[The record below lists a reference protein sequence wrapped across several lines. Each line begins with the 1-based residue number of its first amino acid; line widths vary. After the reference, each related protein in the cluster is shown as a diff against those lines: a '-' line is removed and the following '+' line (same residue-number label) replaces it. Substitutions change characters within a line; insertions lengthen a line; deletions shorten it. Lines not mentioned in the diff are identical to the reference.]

1 MQPGQ
6 TEQEIA
12 LAVERAVRDLGA
24 DGVSFDTIVAG
35 GPWAAMPHASPRP
48 EPIAAGGMLVID
60 MGAQCQGYCSD
71 LTRTPF
77 VGDADVRF
85 REIYEIVFDAQRAAI
100 EGVEAGM
107 PGSAAHELA
116 HAVIWARGYGDA
128 FGTGSGT
135 AWGSKFTGPYLE
147 AIVGGYPRRRD
158 GVHHRAGDLHP
169 RVGRRSH
176 RGRRHAG
183 EWQGPRAQP
192 RTKTHPGGSTTM
204 ISTGELKKGATIEHD
219 GKLYSILDYN
229 HIKMG
234 RGSAQVR
241 IKLRDV
247 RSGSITEQ
255 TFQAG
260 TKWPRARVERRE
272 MQYLYSD
279 DQFYYFMN
287 TENYEQIPVGAEKV
301 GDANKYLK
309 ENDTCEVVLYGDE
322 VIGVELP
329 ITVSD
334 GGGDRPRFRGD
345 TATGGN
351 KPAKLETG
359 LTINVPLFIEEG
371 ARIRVNTDTGQY
383 IERVQ

>member
-1 MQPGQ
+1 
-6 TEQEIA
+6 
-12 LAVERAVRDLGA
+12 V
-24 DGVSFDTIVAG
+24 
-35 GPWAAMPHASPRP
+35 
-48 EPIAAGGMLVID
+48 
-60 MGAQCQGYCSD
+60 
-71 LTRTPF
+71 
-77 VGDADVRF
+77 
-85 REIYEIVFDAQRAAI
+85 
-100 EGVEAGM
+100 
-107 PGSAAHELA
+107 
-116 HAVIWARGYGDA
+116 
-128 FGTGSGT
+128 
-135 AWGSKFTGPYLE
+135 
-147 AIVGGYPRRRD
+147 
-158 GVHHRAGDLHP
+158 
-169 RVGRRSH
+169 
-176 RGRRHAG
+176 
-183 EWQGPRAQP
+183 
-192 RTKTHPGGSTTM
+192 

-287 TENYEQIPVGAEKV
+287 TESFEQIPVSADKMT
-301 GDANKYLK
+301 DANKYLK
-309 ENDTCEVVLYGDE
+309 ENDVCEVVLYGEE

-329 ITVSD
+329 ITVELTVVETEP
-334 GGGDRPRFRGD
+334 GFKGD

-371 ARIRVNTDTGQY
+371 TRIRVNTDTGQY